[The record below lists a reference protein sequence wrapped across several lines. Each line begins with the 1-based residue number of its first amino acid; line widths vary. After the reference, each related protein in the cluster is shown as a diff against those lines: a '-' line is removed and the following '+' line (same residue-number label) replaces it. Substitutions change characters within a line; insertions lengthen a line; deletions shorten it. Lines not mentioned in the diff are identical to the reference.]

1 MEGIDM
7 EDVRDV
13 IVVGAG
19 PVGFLT
25 ALGLARRGIRVTLLE
40 AESGINSAP
49 RAAIYFPTTL
59 EIIDKLGLLEDAEAI
74 GLPSTKF
81 SMRFLDDGEVIYSDL
96 AKTMPPGTKY
106 DHNLHMGQH
115 ILAGLVSE
123 HLQRL
128 PNATIRWDHRV
139 VSLTQ
144 DSDGVTLAVATPDGP
159 REIKADWVVGT
170 DGARSSVRQ
179 LLDLPFE
186 GHTWPDRFVATNVEY
201 DFERYGFERANMICD
216 PDNWAVVARLG
227 RENLWRVTFGED
239 ASLVEDDIYARIP
252 NHYAAVF
259 PGKEPYR
266 IVAWSPY
273 RVQERAAPR
282 FRVGRVLLAG
292 DAAHAC
298 NPCGGMGLTTG
309 VIDADAL
316 IAVLAA
322 VIEGRAK
329 EDVLDFYSTERHRV
343 FREVT
348 SPVATNFKRQ
358 MSEKDPV
365 RRKQDR
371 DAFRANVENPDNS
384 PAATSLSKLIF
395 GNPMPV

>member
-1 MEGIDM
+1 MQDAG
-7 EDVRDV
+7 DV

-40 AESGINSAP
+40 AESGINNAP

-59 EIIDKLGLLEDAEAI
+59 EIIDKLGILEDAEAI
-74 GLPSTKF
+74 GLPSTRF

-96 AKTMPPGTKY
+96 SKTMPPGTKY

-115 ILAGLVSE
+115 ILAGVVYE
-123 HLQRL
+123 HLKRL
-128 PNATIRWDHRV
+128 PNAKVLWNHKL
-139 VSLTQ
+139 VSLAQ
-144 DSDGVTLAVATPDGP
+144 DKSGVTLSVETPEGL
-159 REIKADWVVGT
+159 REMRTDWVVGT

-179 LLDLPFE
+179 LLGLPFE

-201 DFERYGFERANMICD
+201 DFEKYGFERANMICD
-216 PDNWAVVARLG
+216 PENWAVVARLG
-227 RENLWRVTFGED
+227 RENLWRVTYGED
-239 ASLVEDDIYARIP
+239 AELAEDDIYSRIP
-252 NHYAAVF
+252 MHYAAVF
-259 PGKEPYR
+259 PGKEPHR

-273 RVQERAAPR
+273 RVQERCASR
-282 FRVGRVLLAG
+282 FRVGRALLAG

-322 VIEGRAK
+322 VIAGRAK
-329 EDVLDFYSTERHRV
+329 DDVLDFYSTERRRV
-343 FREVT
+343 FQEVT

-358 MSEKDPV
+358 MSEKDPA
-365 RRKQDR
+365 RRKADR
-371 DAFRANVENPDNS
+371 DGFRANVENPDNS
-384 PAATSLSKLIF
+384 PAATSLSKMIF
-395 GNPMPV
+395 GTPMPV

>member
-1 MEGIDM
+1 M
-7 EDVRDV
+7 EDAGDV

-40 AESGINSAP
+40 AEGGINNAP

-59 EIIDKLGLLEDAEAI
+59 EIIDKLGILEDAEAI
-74 GLPSTKF
+74 GLPSTRF

-96 AKTMPPGTKY
+96 SKTMPPGTKY

-115 ILAGLVSE
+115 ILAELVSQ
-123 HLQRL
+123 HLSRL
-128 PNATIRWDHRV
+128 PNARV
-139 VSLTQ
+139 LWNHKVVGLAQ
-144 DSDGVTLAVATPDGP
+144 DKNGVTLGVETPEGP
-159 REIKADWVVGT
+159 RELHADWVVGT

-179 LLDLPFE
+179 LLGLPFE

-201 DFERYGFERANMICD
+201 DFEKYGFERANMICD
-216 PDNWAVVARLG
+216 PENWAVVARLG
-227 RENLWRVTFGED
+227 RENLWRVTYGED
-239 ASLVEDDIYARIP
+239 AELAEHDIHSRIP
-252 NHYAAVF
+252 KHYAAVF

-273 RVQERAAPR
+273 RVQERCAPR
-282 FRVGRVLLAG
+282 FRVGRALLAG

-316 IAVLAA
+316 ISVLAA
-322 VIEGRAK
+322 TIEGRAK
-329 EDVLDFYSTERHRV
+329 DDVLDFYSTERRRV
-343 FREVT
+343 FQEVT

-365 RRKQDR
+365 RRKADR
-371 DAFRANVENPDNS
+371 DGFRANVENPDNS
-384 PAATSLSKLIF
+384 PAATSLSKMIF
-395 GNPMPV
+395 GTPMPV

>member
-1 MEGIDM
+1 M
-7 EDVRDV
+7 EDLGDV

-40 AESGINSAP
+40 AEERINSSP

-74 GLPSTKF
+74 GLPSTRF

-96 AKTMPPGTKY
+96 SKTMPPGTKY

-128 PNATIRWDHRV
+128 PNARVRWNHKV
-139 VSLTQ
+139 VSLAQ
-144 DSDGVTLAVATPDGP
+144 DKNGVTLGVETPDGA
-159 REIKADWVVGT
+159 RELRADWVVGT
-170 DGARSSVRQ
+170 DGARSAVRQ
-179 LLDLPFE
+179 LLGLPFD

-201 DFERYGFERANMICD
+201 DFEKHGFERANMICD
-216 PDNWAVVARLG
+216 PENWSVVARLG
-227 RENLWRVTFGED
+227 RENLWRVTYGED
-239 ASLVEDDIYARIP
+239 AELAEADVYARIP
-252 NHYAAVF
+252 QHYAAVF
-259 PGKEPYR
+259 PGNEPYH

-273 RVQERAAPR
+273 RVQERCAPR
-282 FRVGRVLLAG
+282 FRVGRALLAG

-316 IAVLAA
+316 ISVLAA

-329 EDVLDFYSTERHRV
+329 DDVLNFYSTERRRV
-343 FREVT
+343 FNEVT

-358 MSEKDPV
+358 MSEKDGA
-365 RRKQDR
+365 RRKADR